1 MGRAEESLCPAHGL
15 IQSRFSGSVFLI
27 GGQQNSYMKSFL
39 WSGNPSPVPAPALS
53 APQQPWPCLQ
63 AVQVPGLC
71 WAVVFSG
78 FLDPGGPGV
87 RGGPSWA
94 RWGRTSGILTE
105 SCKPHFP
112 WDRTLYGP
120 QEDHRLSQR
129 GSWHP
134 GDSSPCGQ
142 TTMLYS
148 PRGLHSGWSPRSIP
162 EMKPPQTGPGL
173 RS

>member
-1 MGRAEESLCPAHGL
+1 MGRAEESPCPAPGL
-15 IQSRFSGSVFLI
+15 IQSLFSGSVFLD
-27 GGQQNSYMKSFL
+27 GGPQSSYMESFPQ
-39 WSGNPSPVPAPALS
+39 SGDPSPAPAPAPS
-53 APQQPWPCLQ
+53 APQQPWPCLK

-71 WAVVFSG
+71 WAVVFG
-78 FLDPGGPGV
+78 RFLDPAGPCV
-87 RGGPSWA
+87 WGGPSWT

-120 QEDHRLSQR
+120 QEDCRLSQR
-129 GSWHP
+129 GSWHA

-148 PRGLHSGWSPRSIP
+148 APGLHSGWSPRSVP
-162 EMKPPQTGPGL
+162 EMKPPQTGPSL